1 MEQESLTTCF
11 LSDKVNKLDFEPTVH
26 LYLPVDKKNRD
37 YFRRINHILPGAA
50 WQLSVCLVALRFAKL
65 FFCFIEIW
73 RIMKALVLFSGGL
86 DSSVCLG
93 MAVSRY
99 GAD

>member
-1 MEQESLTTCF
+1 MEIESLTTDILF
-11 LSDKVNKLDFEPTVH
+11 DTVNKLDFEPTVH

-65 FFCFIEIW
+65 LFLFHRDMEKYESISFIQ
-73 RIMKALVLFSGGL
+73 R
-86 DSSVCLG
+86 
-93 MAVSRY
+93 RP
-99 GAD
+99 